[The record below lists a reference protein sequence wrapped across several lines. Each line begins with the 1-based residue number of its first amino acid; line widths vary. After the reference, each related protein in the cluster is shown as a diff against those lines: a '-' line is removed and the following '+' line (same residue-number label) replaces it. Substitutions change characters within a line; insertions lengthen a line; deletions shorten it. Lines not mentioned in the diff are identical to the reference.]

1 MIYDSRSQTPRRR
14 RKSSRS
20 KSRSRSRT
28 PSKEDTHTTP
38 PADPKEVVKSISVI
52 AGGIVT
58 RAKQVQIS
66 ELTAFCEGL
75 QKRQAVEDV
84 FGPPLSE
91 EEANKEEEVGC
102 YGDTYILQHP

>member
-1 MIYDSRSQTPRRR
+1 M
-14 RKSSRS
+14 
-20 KSRSRSRT
+20 
-28 PSKEDTHTTP
+28 
-38 PADPKEVVKSISVI
+38 
-52 AGGIVT
+52 T